1 MEKVVLGI
9 DQGTTGSKAI
19 FFDKKSNIL
28 AQAYS
33 EFEQHYPQPG
43 WVEHDPTEILS
54 VTMKVVK
61 KAMENGGIT
70 VEQIDSIGIT
80 NQRETTVFWD
90 KETGEPIGRAI
101 VWQDRRSLCVVE
113 ELLAMDP
120 EVGARTGAPIV
131 PNLSSSKIKWLLDHD
146 ERIRKGVEA
155 GRLLYGTIDTW
166 LIWKWSKGSAHVSDT
181 SNYSVTALLN
191 ASTLDYDERVLEELK
206 IPKSILPKVV
216 PSSGI
221 VAYTDEEIFGA
232 RIPIAGI
239 AGDQQAATFGQAC
252 VREGMA
258 KNTYGTGSFMLMNTG
273 ADYNPPQSGLFSPV
287 LWTIGEETSY
297 AFEGMADVSGA
308 VVQWLR
314 DELDIIEKTEEVTAL
329 ATSVEDNGGVYFV
342 PAFVGLGSP
351 HFDSYARGTI
361 IGITR
366 GTNKAHIARAAL
378 ESMAY
383 QVRDALKIM
392 ENSAGKKLD
401 ILRVDG
407 GGAKNDFLMQFQA
420 DILGIPVE
428 RPIITETT
436 CLGAAYLAG
445 LATGYWTSLEE
456 VEENWQLD
464 RRFEPQLSDEN
475 REELCTMWERAVSRS
490 SGWLKMNE

>member
-1 MEKVVLGI
+1 MERYVLGI

-19 FFDKKSNIL
+19 LFDKSSNII

-33 EFEQHYPQPG
+33 EFPQYYPQPG
-43 WVEHDPTEILS
+43 WVEHDPMEILN
-54 VTMKVVK
+54 VTMRVVK
-61 KAMENGGIT
+61 DALANGKIEIDQ
-70 VEQIDSIGIT
+70 VDSIGIT

-90 KETGEPIGRAI
+90 KTTGEPVGRAI
-101 VWQDRRSLCVVE
+101 VWQDRRSLGVVE
-113 ELLAMDP
+113 DLLAMDP

-131 PNLSSSKIKWLLDHD
+131 PNLSSSKIKWLLDND
-146 ERIRKGVEA
+146 ETVQAGVAE

-166 LIWKWSKGSAHVSDT
+166 LIWKWSKGEAHVSDT

-191 ASTLDYDERVLEELK
+191 ARTLDYDERVLEELA
-206 IPKSILPKVV
+206 IPKSILPKIV

-221 VAYTDEEIFGA
+221 VAYTDEVLFGA
-232 RIPIAGI
+232 KIPIAGI
-239 AGDQQAATFGQAC
+239 AGDQQAAMFGQAC
-252 VREGMA
+252 VRPGMA

-273 ADYNPPQSGLFSPV
+273 AEYNPPQSGLFSPV
-287 LWTIGEETSY
+287 LWTLGEDSSY

-314 DELDIIEKTEEVTAL
+314 DELNIIEKTEEVTEL

-366 GTNKAHIARAAL
+366 GTGKAHIARAAL

-392 ENSAGKKLD
+392 ERSAGKKLE

-445 LATGYWTSLEE
+445 LATGYWSSLEE
-456 VEENWQLD
+456 IEKNWQVEK
-464 RRFEPQLSDEN
+464 RFEPQFSKEK
-475 REELCTMWERAVSRS
+475 REELCMLWDRAVGRA
-490 SGWLKMNE
+490 SGWLKFDQ

>member
-1 MEKVVLGI
+1 MERYVLGI

-19 FFDKKSNIL
+19 LFDKKSNII

-33 EFEQHYPQPG
+33 EFQQHYPKPG
-43 WVEHDPTEILS
+43 WVEHDPIEILD
-54 VTMKVVK
+54 VTMSVVK
-61 KAMENGGIT
+61 EALAKGNVAMEQ
-70 VEQIDSIGIT
+70 VDSIGIT
-80 NQRETTVFWD
+80 NQRETTVFWN
-90 KETGEPIGRAI
+90 KETGEPVGRAI
-101 VWQDRRSLCVVE
+101 VWQDRRSLGVVE
-113 ELLAMDP
+113 DLLAMDP
-120 EVGARTGAPIV
+120 DVAERTGAPIV
-131 PNLSSSKIKWLLDHD
+131 PNISASKIKWLLDND
-146 ERIRKGVEA
+146 EIIKVGVAE
-155 GRLLYGTIDTW
+155 GTLLYGTIDTW
-166 LIWKWSKGSAHVSDT
+166 LIWKWSKGAAHVSDL
-181 SNYSVTALLN
+181 SNTSVTALLN
-191 ASTLDYDERVLEELK
+191 ANTLEYDERVLEELA
-206 IPKSILPKVV
+206 IPREILPKLV

-221 VAYTDEEIFGA
+221 VAYTDEALFGA
-232 RIPIAGI
+232 KIPIAGI

-273 ADYNPPQSGLFSPV
+273 AEYNPPQSGLFSPV
-287 LWTIGEETSY
+287 LWTIGNDTSF

-314 DELDIIEKTEEVTAL
+314 DELGIIEKTEDVTTL

-361 IGITR
+361 IGLTR
-366 GTNKAHIARAAL
+366 GTGKAHIARAAL

-445 LATGYWTSLEE
+445 LATGYWTSLDEI
-456 VEENWQLD
+456 EENWQLD
-464 RRFEPQLSDEN
+464 KRFEPQISEEK
-475 REELCTMWERAVSRS
+475 REELCTMWERAVKHAK
-490 SGWLKMNE
+490 GWLKFD